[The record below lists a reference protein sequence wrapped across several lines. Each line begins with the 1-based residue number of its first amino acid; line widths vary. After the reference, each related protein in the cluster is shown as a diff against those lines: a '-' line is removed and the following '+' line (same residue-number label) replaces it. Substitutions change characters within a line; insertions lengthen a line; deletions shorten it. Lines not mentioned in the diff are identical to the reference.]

1 VSTATKRGGAGLE
14 WFIGRRY
21 LASRRGT
28 RFLSLITLI
37 AIGGVSVGV
46 MALITV
52 IAVMTGLQNDLRDKI
67 LGVNPHIWVMTY
79 GEGMRMDDWQGVQ
92 QRVTRLPNVEAAA
105 PFVHAELGVR
115 NRAGYAEAGI
125 LRGMDPGKSGP
136 TVTAITDS
144 LRKSGAL
151 ARVSPDGL
159 PPLVLG
165 ERLAARANILEG
177 DTVTLISF
185 QPASASNPLAGSFG
199 GMQPKLRYFRA
210 AGTFRTGMFEYDNK
224 FMYTTL
230 SAAQE
235 INNLGTA
242 VSGIEVRV
250 QDPARAGEVGKEIT
264 TALGLPYRT
273 DDWMAMNGPL
283 FSALKLEKL
292 AMFVILTLIVIVAA
306 FNIVSTLVMVVT
318 DKTREIGI
326 LKSMGMTSGR
336 ILRIFI
342 LQGLVIGV
350 VGSLLGAAGGVV
362 LTYVIDRY
370 ELIKIPG
377 DIYFVSSLPVAYHPS
392 DLLTIVCSTIVISF
406 LATIYPALQAA
417 RLAPVE
423 AIRHE

>member
-37 AIGGVSVGV
+37 AIGGVAVGV

-52 IAVMTGLQNDLRDKI
+52 IAVMTGLQTDLRNKI

-79 GEGMRMDDWQGVQ
+79 GEGMRMDDWRGVEE
-92 QRVTRLPNVEAAA
+92 RVRKVPGVIAAA
-105 PFVHAELGVR
+105 PFVHAELGLR

-125 LRGMDPGKSGP
+125 LRGIDPGTSGA

-151 ARVSPDGL
+151 TRPTATGL

-165 ERLAARANILEG
+165 ERFAARANILEG

-185 QPASASNPLAGSFG
+185 QPASASNPMAGTFG
-199 GMQPKLRYFRA
+199 GMQPKLRYFTVV
-210 AGTFRTGMFEYDNK
+210 GTFRTGMYEYDNK

-230 SAAQE
+230 RAAQE
-235 INNLGTA
+235 INNLGDA
-242 VSGIEVRV
+242 VTGIEVRV
-250 QDPARAGEVGKEIT
+250 PEPMRAGEVGTRIT
-264 TALGLPYRT
+264 AALGLPYRT
-273 DDWMAMNGPL
+273 DDWMAMNGAL

-326 LKSMGMTSGR
+326 LKSMGMTAGR

-350 VGSLLGAAGGVV
+350 VGSLLGAAGGVA

-377 DIYFVSSLPVAYHPS
+377 DIYFVSSLPVAYDPA
-392 DLLTIVCSTIVISF
+392 DLLTIVASTIVISF